1 MFPFE
6 FFQRRDS
13 ALLNAEHKINGAVSR
28 GSRVNLS
35 SMLTLGHSTLPIE
48 IFLRA
53 LQENGVRVLV
63 DVRTVPRSRHN
74 PQFGTE
80 ALAASL
86 LTVNIEYRWMQA
98 LGGLRHARKD
108 SINTGWRN
116 TSFRGYADY
125 MQTEAFAAALE
136 TLLATDEQTTA
147 AIMCAEAVPWRCHR
161 SLIADAL
168 LVRGRS
174 VDNIF
179 VGPTGGSTRKAHR
192 LTPFAQVEGARL
204 WYPDPQELPWPE
216 KSAREN
222 I

>member
-1 MFPFE
+1 MIAWSFPKPVFP
-6 FFQRRDS
+6 
-13 ALLNAEHKINGAVSR
+13 NGPDQDDVPGLDQVGLGIAQT
-28 GSRVNLS
+28 
-35 SMLTLGHSTLPIE
+35 SMLTVGHSTLSIE

-53 LQENGVRVLV
+53 LEENGVQALV

-74 PQFGTE
+74 PQFGAE
-80 ALAASL
+80 VLAASL
-86 LTVNIEYRWMQA
+86 ATARIEYRPMQG

-108 SINTGWRN
+108 SVNTGWRN
-116 TSFRGYADY
+116 SSFRGYADY
-125 MQTEAFAAALE
+125 MQTGAFSAALQDLERLDSE
-136 TLLATDEQTTA
+136 TTV

-174 VDNIF
+174 VYNLF
-179 VGPTGGSTRKAHR
+179 VSPAGNCTRKAHV
-192 LTPFAQVEGARL
+192 LTPFARVDGARL

-216 KSAREN
+216 KISGGN